1 MASGLSTHV
10 KPILTLEIFCRS
22 THFNARESMILKI
35 KFVISKNIF
44 YIKYIASGF
53 KNASA

>member
-10 KPILTLEIFCRS
+10 KPIIMLEIFCRS

-44 YIKYIASGF
+44 YIKDITSGVI
-53 KNASA
+53 NASA